1 MERSKDVDVW
11 PENWPSVTL
20 FVEVGNQWNRSGMS
34 GVEVSLNYA
43 VLFARMERMRLS
55 DERWEEM
62 FSDIRHM
69 EREALRVMRESR

>member
-1 MERSKDVDVW
+1 
-11 PENWPSVTL
+11 
-20 FVEVGNQWNRSGMS
+20 MS
-34 GVEVSLNYA
+34 GVSESLNYA

-69 EREALRVMRESR
+69 EREALRVMSESN